1 MNLHEHTNELVQH
14 LAEDIR
20 PEMRSVVRLTRSV
33 VVFILAQSIVCV
45 LPSLCATLAWSR

>member
-20 PEMRSVVRLTRSV
+20 PELRSVVSLARSIA
-33 VVFILAQSIVCV
+33 VFILAQS
-45 LPSLCATLAWSR
+45 LRFSFYP